1 VHGVIESRERLLDRH
16 LVVRHVQLPQ
26 IDVINAQPSQRQ
38 VQLTEHCAA
47 RRIDHGLLA
56 PPAQAALGRNDE
68 LLARDDVAEQA
79 AEDLLRPPGG
89 VRGAGIY
96 QRAAGFVERDQLVSG
111 VVFVRLATPS
121 PGAEPE
127 MGDEQSAASYPALF
141 HGTNLAAP
149 HRGIW
154 LRL

>member
-1 VHGVIESRERLLDRH
+1 
-16 LVVRHVQLPQ
+16 
-26 IDVINAQPSQRQ
+26 
-38 VQLTEHCAA
+38 

-96 QRAAGFVERDQLVSG
+96 QRAAVFEEREQLDSAVD
-111 VVFVRLATPS
+111 FVRLDTPS
-121 PGAEPE
+121 PDAERE
-127 MGDEQSAASYPALF
+127 MEVELSAASCPALF
-141 HGTNLAAP
+141 HGTNIAYAQG
-149 HRGIW
+149 GIW
-154 LRL
+154 LSF